1 MRSRPSRFSGYFL
14 ATLATALTFHAASAR
29 AEDHPSRTQPVSVQ
43 EAMQDILT
51 GKHRRHPAAAMQ
63 AANIG
68 SVKSTASVQEVL
80 LGASRLRVDLTEAT
94 ARTGG
99 PREPAAAPDQARHS
113 PAGIQAAVQR
123 MLGAG

>member
-1 MRSRPSRFSGYFL
+1 MRSRSSTLSGYLL
-14 ATLATALTFHAASAR
+14 ATFATALTFHPSAQ
-29 AEDHPSRTQPVSVQ
+29 AEDRASPTQSTSVQ

-51 GKHRRHPAAAMQ
+51 GKHRLHPAAAMQ